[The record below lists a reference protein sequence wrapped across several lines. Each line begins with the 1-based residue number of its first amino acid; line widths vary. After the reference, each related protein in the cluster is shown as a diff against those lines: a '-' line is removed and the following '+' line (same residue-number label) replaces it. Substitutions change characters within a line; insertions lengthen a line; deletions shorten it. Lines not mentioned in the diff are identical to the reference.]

1 MCNIA
6 GYVGERRA
14 APILIEMLRAQ
25 EALNGGFYTGIA
37 TMHEG
42 KIYYRKLVGSLSRLL
57 EETDAADLPGNIGI
71 IHSRTPGI
79 SGDEWAHPFICE
91 RDGEI
96 KTAFVLNGAIG
107 CFNSYNPKR
116 VKLAEELM
124 AEGYTLR
131 SREKKNGKQLNLNDD
146 THVHPSDV
154 MCQLIGRKIV
164 NGTAADD
171 AMTEAFCETPKEVV
185 ALMLSLTEPDAIV
198 WSKMNY
204 PMFLAFADHGAYL
217 ATAPQA
223 IPSDMKSE
231 PFLLPLL
238 SSGLI
243 RKDSFTCKPF
253 AEQPA
258 KIAPL
263 SSRLLHDAYEK
274 ICEAMRTEPQSFP
287 MLRNI
292 VVPLFD
298 KADCD
303 QANTAIYTVLYDL
316 YRDGRLKIET
326 RYVPGVFEGLLAP
339 ATYMSVIE

>member
-42 KIYYRKLVGSLSRLL
+42 KIYYRKLVGSLGRLL
-57 EETDAADLPGNIGI
+57 EETDAAYLPGNIGI
-71 IHSRTPGI
+71 IHSRTPGK
-79 SGDEWAHPFICE
+79 SGKEWAHPFICE

-107 CFNSYNPKR
+107 CFDNYNEKR
-116 VKLAEELM
+116 VRITEQLM
-124 AEGYTLR
+124 AEGYIMR
-131 SREKKNGKQLNLNDD
+131 SREKSNGKRLNLNDG

-154 MCQLIGRKIV
+154 MCQLIGKKIID
-164 NGTAADD
+164 GAAADD
-171 AMTEAFCETPKEVV
+171 AMAEAFCETPKEIV
-185 ALMLSLTEPDAIV
+185 ALMLSLTNPDAIV
-198 WSKMNY
+198 WARLNY
-204 PMFLAFADHGAYL
+204 PMHLAFAEHGAYL
-217 ATAPQA
+217 ATTPQA
-223 IPSDMKSE
+223 IPSDMNSE

-243 RKDSFTCKPF
+243 KKDGFTCRPF
-253 AEQPA
+253 DKQPA

-263 SSRLLHDAYEK
+263 TPRVIHNVYEK
-274 ICEAMRTEPQSFP
+274 MCEAMHTEPQSFS
-287 MLRNI
+287 MLRDV

-298 KADCD
+298 KSDCD
-303 QANTAIYTVLYDL
+303 QANTAIYIVLYDL
-316 YRDGRLKIET
+316 YRDGKLKIET
-326 RYVPGVFEGLLAP
+326 RYVPGVFEGLQAP
-339 ATYMSVIE
+339 AAYLSVTD